1 MWIELHLY
9 GTGERALINIDG
21 IGAVVEGHRHTA
33 WIATSISTSGGSD
46 FHVNESYDDVVS
58 AIIRRNCGG
67 VE

>member
-9 GTGERALINIDG
+9 GTGERVLVNIET
-21 IGAVVEGHRHTA
+21 IRAVIEGHKKTTYLA
-33 WIATSISTSGGSD
+33 VTDGPD
-46 FHVNESYDDVVS
+46 FHINENYDDVVH